1 MSMNIPTFG
10 IRTFTVFICIIL
22 LSPVSISAQADEDP
36 ARPPS
41 LKTIPVPEPSNL
53 ERFVKNKQ
61 MAIVLGK
68 ALFWDMQIGSDGV
81 TACASCHF
89 NAGADNRSKNQ
100 VNPGFNR
107 VHTDGSP
114 APDHHFDF
122 GPNRQLAMSD
132 FPLRELSNPLDRA
145 STPIR
150 DSNDVVS
157 SQGVFSMLFKSVK
170 PRSPVDHVEF
180 ITSNDGFQVDQI
192 NVRRVEPRNTPSV
205 INAVFNFRNFLDGRA
220 QNEFNGI
227 NNWGA
232 RDPNAHVYR
241 ALSATRLQREQILI
255 DNASLASTAVAP
267 PLNPLEM
274 SAANRSFPAIGRKLL
289 TARALARQKI
299 HPRDSVLS
307 EYSRWP
313 QHGLS
318 ESYAELVRAAFQPEW
333 WQASKRIRVL
343 DDGNTQIVDEKRHG
357 NHANR
362 EFSQMEYNF
371 SLFFGLAT
379 QLYMATLVADDTPYD
394 RFMEGDNTAIS
405 AAAIRGVDLF
415 RSQTRGRCINC
426 HEGAEL
432 TGASVTRVK
441 ASPTRIRDG
450 QAFDRGYNNIGI
462 RPSAEDI
469 ALGGNDPF
477 GQPLSYTRAMAA
489 PNCPNNEPCPI
500 VADGF
505 FKVPGLRNVA
515 LTAPYFHN
523 GGVAKLRDVLD
534 LYSRGGNFAELTQL
548 DGSVIMPLN
557 VLLNSESE
565 KDDLEAWLHTL
576 TDERVHKR
584 QAPFD
589 HPQIFIPNGHPG
601 DETQTSV
608 GLFGNAADRFIE
620 IPAVGREGGK
630 PLKRFLED

>member
-10 IRTFTVFICIIL
+10 IRTFIVFICIIL
-22 LSPVSISAQADEDP
+22 LSPASMSAQADEDP

-68 ALFWDMQIGSDGV
+68 ALFWDMQVGSDGV
-81 TACASCHF
+81 TACATCHF

-114 APDHHFDF
+114 VPDHHFDF
-122 GPNRQLAMSD
+122 GPNRQLVMSD

-145 STPIR
+145 SSPIR

-180 ITSNDGFQVDQI
+180 IDNDDGFQVNQI

-232 RDPNAHVYR
+232 RDPDAHVYR

-267 PLNPLEM
+267 PLNALEM

-289 TARALARQKI
+289 TARPLARQKI
-299 HPRDSVLS
+299 HPWDSVLS

-318 ESYAELVRAAFQPEW
+318 ASYADLVRAAFQSEW
-333 WQASKRIRVL
+333 WQASKRIQVL
-343 DDGNTQIVDEKRHG
+343 DDGNTQIIDEKRHS
-357 NHANR
+357 NHASR

-394 RFMEGDNTAIS
+394 RFMEGDNTAIN

-477 GQPLSYTRAMAA
+477 GQPLSYTRAMTA

-523 GGVAKLRDVLD
+523 GGVVKLRDVLD

-576 TDERVHKR
+576 TDARVRNR

-601 DETQTSV
+601 DETQTSI
-608 GLFGNAADRFIE
+608 GLIGNAADRFIE